1 MNTRFHSFVR
11 SAYGLLVAGSS
22 SLSHPFLLVI
32 RLYWGWSFFQTG
44 WGKLMTHDQ
53 VTEFFTSLGIPLPGL
68 NAWMAGATECFGG
81 LLLLVGLASRLTA
94 IPLIVTMIVA
104 YLTAD
109 AEAVR
114 AIFSEP
120 DKFTAADPFL
130 FLLAAVLVFV
140 FGPGAISLDRFIAW
154 QLARRAG
161 PHLQPASGGRTT
173 SQAFAQ
179 TEPHSGALA
188 GQ

>member
-1 MNTRFHSFVR
+1 MNTKLHSLIR
-11 SAYGLLVAGSS
+11 SGYGFLATGSS
-22 SLSHPFLLVI
+22 YLSHPFLLVV

-44 WGKLMTHDQ
+44 KGKLMTHDN

-81 LLLLVGLASRLTA
+81 LLLLAGLASRLTA

-114 AIFSEP
+114 NIFSEP
-120 DKFTAADPFL
+120 DKFTGADPFL
-130 FLLAAVLVFV
+130 FLLASVIIFV
-140 FGPGAISLDRFIAW
+140 FGPGAISLDRLIAW
-154 QLARRAG
+154 LVARNSEPVRQGEAD
-161 PHLQPASGGRTT
+161 GRTAPKT
-173 SQAFAQ
+173 FVQQ
-179 TEPHSGALA
+179 GTHVGALA
-188 GQ
+188 EQ